1 MLVVSL
7 NYNNNYL
14 LFKICCET
22 IVVVIFYF
30 LMVHLLKF
38 QKITFDLVQE
48 LVSILLYIHIDGLPP
63 SRTVLNFLY
72 GIMQVMNIKL
82 KLLVIESRI
91 EHLQ

>member
-48 LVSILLYIHIDGLPP
+48 LVSILLYIYGRITAIPDGSKFPLWYNA
-63 SRTVLNFLY
+63 SN
-72 GIMQVMNIKL
+72 
-82 KLLVIESRI
+82 
-91 EHLQ
+91 EHKTEITCY